1 MFVSGSFKGNTDDKL
16 KKIFMETGV
25 KGTAMAIEAAL
36 LTAESIQ
43 QGQLSLADFAQKI
56 DNTEY
61 KVVSNIYS

>member
-1 MFVSGSFKGNTDDKL
+1 
-16 KKIFMETGV
+16 METGV

-61 KVVSNIYS
+61 KVVSNICS